1 MRTTDPDDTE
11 LEESEN
17 LPHKFLEQVIH
28 YFHHGTKHNGSVDL
42 REPQLRY
49 SFVSLYPLFVLLYS
63 MIVTVGTLSN
73 GVMIYVIFRDR
84 LYKDQ
89 TFCYFINLA
98 LSDMVKCIF
107 VLPISLMVILIHNWI
122 FGSFLCYFLPMM
134 QDIPMHVSMLT
145 YLLIAFD
152 RFRYLQ
158 DPTKA
163 RIPAFVMATGSWLMA
178 LCIVLPY
185 PIYTTYVD
193 LGTFGKEYLE
203 GVGICAVNLADDMQE
218 YVRGLFFAMY
228 VLPLTTIAYLYVRM
242 SREIE
247 VKEGPLAVI
256 MYEARSRT
264 NSNGSPRSVSQGQA
278 HFRYRSPTANFDLY
292 ENELDIKKEK
302 KVQQYLITMVTV
314 FGICLCPLMVLRL
327 AKMAVA
333 ETYENTGHFD
343 LTYVT
348 FVWVAFLPTC
358 TTPLLFIYWRMNKS
372 TKERLRGYLRLSNRH
387 LRRNCE
393 SPPDHRR
400 GDVMTRLGMDS
411 GRNSEG
417 TLSTTPVINN
427 S

>member
-1 MRTTDPDDTE
+1 MESLNTDKDGLDAVK
-11 LEESEN
+11 N
-17 LPHKFLEQVIH
+17 LPHKWFEDMIH
-28 YFHHGTKHNGSVDL
+28 YLEHGHRHNETTIDF

-49 SFVSLYPLFVLLYS
+49 SFVTLYPLFMFLYS
-63 MIVTVGTLSN
+63 LIVVIGLFSN
-73 GVMIYVIFRDR
+73 CIMVYVIFRDG

-98 LSDMVKCIF
+98 LGDIVKCVF
-107 VLPISLMVILIHNWI
+107 VLPISLMVLLIQNWI
-122 FGSFLCYFLPMM
+122 FGSLLCYFLPMM

-158 DPTKA
+158 DPTRA

-193 LGTFGKEYLE
+193 LGKYDKVQLQ

-228 VLPLTTIAYLYVRM
+228 LLPLVTIAYLYVRM

-247 VKEGPLAVI
+247 LKEGPLAVI
-256 MYEARSRT
+256 TYDARSRT
-264 NSNGSPRSVSQGQA
+264 NSNGSPRSFGQGQT

-292 ENELDIKKEK
+292 ETELDIKKEK
-302 KVQQYLITMVTV
+302 KVQQYLVTMVTV

-327 AKMAVA
+327 AKLAVA

-348 FVWVAFLPTC
+348 FVWFAFLPAC
-358 TTPLLFIYWRMNKS
+358 TTPLIFLYWRTTKS
-372 TKERLRGYLRLSNRH
+372 DYADT
-387 LRRNCE
+387 
-393 SPPDHRR
+393 
-400 GDVMTRLGMDS
+400 S
-411 GRNSEG
+411 G
-417 TLSTTPVINN
+417 
-427 S
+427 